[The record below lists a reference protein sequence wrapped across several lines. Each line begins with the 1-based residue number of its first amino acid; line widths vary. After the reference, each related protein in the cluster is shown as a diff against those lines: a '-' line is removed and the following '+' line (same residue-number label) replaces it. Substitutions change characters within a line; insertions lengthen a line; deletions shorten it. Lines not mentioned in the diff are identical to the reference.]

1 MSVPKTAT
9 EAGEHFFCSD
19 SSEIDLETRYDYH
32 HVATEW
38 RLSCLGLQAQ
48 GTERSMHIKEITVSG
63 LFGQGGVSNLR
74 LNEDLNIMTG
84 RNGSGKTTLLKLA
97 WFIISGNILHAL
109 REVPFATCEL
119 VTTDYVCK
127 VIRTGKL
134 TCSVEMQFD
143 GEDHVFEDDAGD
155 PSDDPFFENAEDKAN
170 PVLISKGKSVFFPTF
185 RRIEGGFSMETNRKP
200 RSRNGLRADSDIDEA
215 LSSFARKLS
224 NDDHIFV
231 SAISTQDI
239 VQLLLKRYATYSE
252 EINLHQAE
260 VSRSVIDKIKAYEE
274 IDGVKEDASAL
285 LSKTRSDIEGIET
298 FRENAMRP
306 LSAVRLL
313 VERLFQH
320 SGISFGAR
328 LSFGDA
334 AEAVSSNL
342 LSAGEKQMLSFICY
356 NAFYKNAVFFI
367 DEPELSLH
375 VDWQR
380 QLYSIL
386 EGQGSGNQFL
396 FATHS
401 PFIYGK
407 YPDKEISIGADRG
420 E

>member
-1 MSVPKTAT
+1 
-9 EAGEHFFCSD
+9 
-19 SSEIDLETRYDYH
+19 
-32 HVATEW
+32 
-38 RLSCLGLQAQ
+38 
-48 GTERSMHIKEITVSG
+48 MHIKEITVSD
-63 LFGQGGVSNLR
+63 LFGQEGVSTLC

-97 WFIISGNILHAL
+97 WFIVSGNILHAL
-109 REVPFATCEL
+109 REVPFTECEL
-119 VTTDYVCK
+119 VTTEYTCK
-127 VIRTGKL
+127 VIRTGPVN
-134 TCSVEMQFD
+134 CSVEMQFD
-143 GEDHVFEDDAGD
+143 GQVHVFEDDSGD
-155 PSDDPFFENAEDKAN
+155 SDEDLFFDSAEDKAN
-170 PVLISKGKSVFFPTF
+170 PKLISKGKSVFFPTF
-185 RRIEGGFSMETNRKP
+185 RRIEGGFSMETGRK
-200 RSRNGLRADSDIDEA
+200 SRNRNALRADSDIDEA
-215 LSSFARKLS
+215 LSSLAKKLS

-239 VQLLLKRYATYSE
+239 VQLLLKRYAAYSE
-252 EINLHQAE
+252 VINLYQAE

-274 IDGVKEDASAL
+274 IDGDKEDASAL
-285 LSKTRSDIEGIET
+285 LSKTRLDIEGIET
-298 FRENAMRP
+298 FRESAMKP
-306 LSAVRLL
+306 LNAVRSL

-320 SGISFGAR
+320 SGISFGSR

-356 NAFYKNAVFFI
+356 NAFYKDAVIFI

-386 EGQGSGNQFL
+386 EGQGSGNQFI

-407 YPDKEISIGADRG
+407 YPDKEISIGVDRG